1 MEPNN
6 NQIPRIIFLFSLI
19 FFTAQGVCVPRNLM
33 HSLGPSP
40 QPNSPPQPSPS
51 TTPISHI
58 SAPSGALSNP
68 PESAPTLPPSP
79 MPMKEN
85 LHPSTPPNYTPHQ
98 TPSSS
103 PVDHITAPTPALN
116 SPSESAPSSLQTQS
130 DSPISH
136 NSIPNPTSEP
146 SNSKPPS
153 SNQFSIPSSSQKTIN
168 PSSESSYSLSLQT
181 DTLKTSPHNNP
192 PSIPASM
199 DSQKTINPS
208 SESSNSLSL
217 QTDIVKT
224 SPHSNPPSIPASMD
238 PAIKKICDSTDNP
251 ALCLSTL
258 APFLSGKTD
267 PISVLEMAIKACT
280 QHVKDA
286 IATASVLTN
295 VHKASTDSGNIPFF
309 KDCTEMYNDALD
321 NLQSAM
327 DAIPAR
333 DIGTIN
339 TMLSAALSDFVTCE
353 DEFSGETSEL
363 SPYDDKGTKMA
374 SNCLAIASLIK

>member
-6 NQIPRIIFLFSLI
+6 NQIPCIIFLFSLI
-19 FFTAQGVCVPRNLM
+19 FFAAQGVCVPRNLM
-33 HSLGPSP
+33 QSLGPSP
-40 QPNSPPQPSPS
+40 QPSPS
-51 TTPISHI
+51 TPPISHI

-79 MPMKEN
+79 TPMQEN

-103 PVDHITAPTPALN
+103 PVGHITALTPALN
-116 SPSESAPSSLQTQS
+116 SPSESAPSSLQAQS

-136 NSIPNPTSEP
+136 NSVPNPTSEP
-146 SNSKPPS
+146 SNSMPPS
-153 SNQFSIPSSSQKTIN
+153 SNQFSILAPSQKTIN
-168 PSSESSYSLSLQT
+168 LS
-181 DTLKTSPHNNP
+181 P
-192 PSIPASM
+192 
-199 DSQKTINPS
+199 
-208 SESSNSLSL
+208 ESSNSLSP
-217 QTDIVKT
+217 QTDILRS
-224 SPHSNPPSIPASMD
+224 SPPSNPPSIPASMD
-238 PAIKKICDSTDNP
+238 PALKKICDSTDNP

-258 APFLSGKTD
+258 APFLSDKTD

-286 IATASVLTN
+286 IATALVLTN
-295 VHKASTDSGNIPFF
+295 VHKASTDSGNIPIF

-339 TMLSAALSDFVTCE
+339 TMLSAALTDFVTCE

>member
-19 FFTAQGVCVPRNLM
+19 FFTAQGVFVPRNLM
-33 HSLGPSP
+33 QSLGPSP
-40 QPNSPPQPSPS
+40 QPNSPPQPGPS
-51 TTPISHI
+51 TPPISHI
-58 SAPSGALSNP
+58 SAPSGAFSNS

-85 LHPSTPPNYTPHQ
+85 LHPSTPPNYTPNQ

-103 PVDHITAPTPALN
+103 PVSHITAPTPALN
-116 SPSESAPSSLQTQS
+116 SPSEPAPSFLQAQS

-136 NSIPNPTSEP
+136 NSVPNPTSEP

-153 SNQFSIPSSSQKTIN
+153 SKQFSILTP
-168 PSSESSYSLSLQT
+168 
-181 DTLKTSPHNNP
+181 
-192 PSIPASM
+192 
-199 DSQKTINPS
+199 SQKTINPS
-208 SESSNSLSL
+208 SESSNSLSP
-217 QTDIVKT
+217 QTDMLNT

-238 PAIKKICDSTDNP
+238 PAIKKICDSTDHP

-280 QHVKDA
+280 QHVNDA

-295 VHKASTDSGNIPFF
+295 VHKASTYSGYIPIF

-339 TMLSAALSDFVTCE
+339 IMLSAALSDFVTCE